1 MEAAIFVSLW
11 FGSSLRTGSLQVRAR
26 AKNYHV
32 YDVKSFSVAGDSLAA
47 IGQGMKRTW
56 KIPWQE
62 FNSLAGVVIR
72 VQLLKN
78 PQLVSLLSVG
88 ISSLVDFT
96 KFDVC
101 CLAAREP
108 RQPKSPL

>member
-1 MEAAIFVSLW
+1 MFPYGSVLVSVPVVYR
-11 FGSSLRTGSLQVRAR
+11 SAR
-26 AKNYHV
+26 VQKIITFMTSKV
-32 YDVKSFSVAGDSLAA
+32 FQLVGDSLAA